1 VEQASSST
9 TARSALVRLLA
20 AEGISRA
27 GNVVTAIAVPW
38 FVLETTGSA
47 ARAGVAGFAAAA
59 PVVFSLL
66 FGGTLVD
73 RLGYRRVSI
82 VADQASGLCVALIP
96 LLHATVGL
104 TFGALLALIFLGAL
118 LDVPASLA
126 RMSLLPDLARASGMR
141 IERAYA
147 FNETGG
153 LLAGLLGPAL
163 TGALIVAYGAPAALW
178 IDAASFAV
186 SAMLMTGVRTPASA
200 EQSNAPD
207 EPSSYRAQ
215 LIAGLRFVMHDP
227 FLRAL
232 VGMFAVMNLLL
243 GPIDSVILPVYAR
256 TVFGSAFDFGL
267 LAAASGAGAIGAAVL
282 YGAIGHRLSRRGVFL
297 GGYLAVPLAL
307 AALVTEP
314 ALAVA
319 VALVACIGF
328 AVGIIDPLEYTI
340 YFERVPERMRAR
352 ALGVIGAL
360 GWCSVPVGRVL
371 CGAMLGR
378 WGVPTT
384 LSILALV
391 FGALPLVMLSRP
403 SLQNLGPPSAEL
415 QATP

>member
-1 VEQASSST
+1 
-9 TARSALVRLLA
+9 LLA

-59 PVVFSLL
+59 PVVVSLL

-73 RLGYRRVSI
+73 RIGYRRASI
-82 VADQASGLCVALIP
+82 VADLASGVCVALIP

-104 TFGALLALIFLGAL
+104 SFGTLLALIFLGAL
-118 LDVPASLA
+118 LDVPGSLA

-141 IERAYA
+141 VERAYA

-163 TGALIVAYGAPAALW
+163 TGALIVVVGAPAALW
-178 IDAASFAV
+178 IDAASFVV
-186 SAMLMTGVRTPASA
+186 SATLMTGVQAPPQAGSRSPG
-200 EQSNAPD
+200 QSR
-207 EPSSYRAQ
+207 SYRAE
-215 LIAGLRFVMHDP
+215 LAAGVRFVLHDP

-243 GPIDSVILPVYAR
+243 GPLDSVILPVYAR
-256 TVFGSAFDFGL
+256 AVFGSAFDFGL
-267 LAAASGAGAIGAAVL
+267 LAAASGAGALGAAAL
-282 YGAIGHRLSRRGVFL
+282 YAVIGHRLSRRAIFL

-307 AALVTEP
+307 GALAAEP

-319 VALVACIGF
+319 LALVAGIGF
-328 AVGIIDPLEYTI
+328 AIGVIDPLEYTI
-340 YFERVPERMRAR
+340 YFERVPDQMRAR

-360 GWCSVPVGRVL
+360 GWCSVPVGRAL
-371 CGAMLGR
+371 CGVLLGR

-384 LSILALV
+384 LTILALT
-391 FGALPLVMLSRP
+391 FGALPIVLLSRP
-403 SLQNLGPPSAEL
+403 SLRDLGPPSAEL